1 MRILKIEYVLLLNK
15 LCPVKTSH
23 RSQMIPKELLYNT
36 AFSAQLPIT
45 MSSQTPLLKYFSF
58 SRSLYPTTLTLSSMK
73 GVCAAIKCTSGKQ
86 SSSHISIQWRRLL
99 ITILVYIMLLNSAWK
114 HINMKIKRICQL
126 KASLCLLE
134 NL

>member
-1 MRILKIEYVLLLNK
+1 
-15 LCPVKTSH
+15 
-23 RSQMIPKELLYNT
+23 MIPKELLYNT

-99 ITILVYIMLLNSAWK
+99 VLILIYIKLLNSRY
-114 HINMKIKRICQL
+114 IYVNIEVKRSCQL
-126 KASLCLLE
+126 KSFIFITCKLVIQKSFLTIKLLKIVLIIK
-134 NL
+134 NCINY